1 MNAPKTDPSTIF
13 RYRDGL
19 YAVDLLAAAVTGLD
33 FFTTLSKQPADLK
46 TICKMFGIQ
55 ERPADVMLT
64 LFAAMELIQQRN
76 GMFELTENGREF
88 LTKDSYWYLGAY
100 FGAMKERP
108 VCKDMLTVLRT
119 GKPATWASYKDE
131 KEWIRA
137 MEDEKFARG
146 FTAAMDCRGRYLAH
160 ALAKVLDLRGTK
172 RLLDIAGG
180 SGIYART
187 LVDANPHLRATIL
200 EKPPVDR
207 IAREVP
213 NDRVDVIIA
222 DMFKDPLPASY
233 DAHLFSN
240 VLHDWDVPHVQQLIQ
255 KSFAA
260 LSSGGRILIHDAHL
274 DADKSG
280 PLPVAEY
287 SALLMNVSEGRCY
300 SVAETEN
307 YLAEAGFRDFTF
319 QPTAIHRSI
328 VTARKP

>member
-1 MNAPKTDPSTIF
+1 MNTPRTDPSLIF

-19 YAVDLLAAAVTGLD
+19 YAVDLMAAAITGLD

-55 ERPADVMLT
+55 ERPTDVMLT

-100 FGAMKERP
+100 FGAMQERP
-108 VCKDMLTVLRT
+108 VCKDMLAVLRT
-119 GKPATWASYKDE
+119 GKPANWASYKDE
-131 KEWIRA
+131 KEWTRA

-146 FTAAMDCRGRYLAH
+146 FTAAMDCRGRYLAQ
-160 ALAKVLDLRGTK
+160 ALAKVLDLCGTK

-187 LVDANPHLRATIL
+187 LADANPHLHATIL
-200 EKPPVDR
+200 EKPPVDK
-207 IAREVP
+207 IAREVA

-222 DMFKDPLPASY
+222 DMFKDPLPAGY

-240 VLHDWDVPHVQQLIQ
+240 VLHDWDVPQVQQLIQ

-260 LSSGGRILIHDAHL
+260 LPPGGCILIHDAHL

-280 PLPVAEY
+280 PLAVAEY

-307 YLAEAGFRDFTF
+307 YLTQVGFRHFTF
-319 QPTAIHRSI
+319 QPTALHRSI